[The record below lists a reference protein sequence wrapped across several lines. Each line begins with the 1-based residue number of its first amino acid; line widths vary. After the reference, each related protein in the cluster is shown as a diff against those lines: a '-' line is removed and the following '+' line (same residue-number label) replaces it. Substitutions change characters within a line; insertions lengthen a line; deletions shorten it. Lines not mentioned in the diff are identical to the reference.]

1 MNKQFWSDVWTVMRK
16 EWLEWMATPGCMIQ
30 PLVVVIIFGVFAPL
44 LAGSL
49 WLEYPIIQWVWS
61 WLPLALSAGMVADTF
76 AGERERDTLEALL
89 ASRLPDRAIVLGKV
103 AAVAAYGWAITF
115 ACWLAG
121 WITVRAAFASA
132 FASAFNSAVGAMPAP
147 AYVLA
152 WPLLLS
158 GLGAWFIACVG
169 VLISLRAQSV
179 RQAQQMLSVAMLGTL
194 LVVGLLTAE
203 LLNLGMGEAAG
214 AVLGGIAAV
223 LALLDL
229 FLLGVLLIRPQRSEW
244 LIY

>member
-1 MNKQFWSDVWTVMRK
+1 MSKQFWSDVWTVMRK
-16 EWLEWMATPGCMIQ
+16 EWMEWMATPGCLVQ
-30 PLVVVIIFGVFAPL
+30 PLVVVIIFGVVTPLFA
-44 LAGSL
+44 GRL
-49 WLEYPIIQWVWS
+49 WLEYPIVQWLWS

-103 AAVAAYGWAITF
+103 AAVATYGWAITLV
-115 ACWLAG
+115 CWLAG
-121 WITVRAAFASA
+121 WIAVRMAQGAAFLAAPPGPA
-132 FASAFNSAVGAMPAP
+132 FL
-147 AYVLA
+147 LA

-158 GLGAWFIACVG
+158 GLAACFVAAVG

-194 LVVGLLTAE
+194 LVIGLLAAE
-203 LLNLGMGEAAG
+203 LINLGMGHEAG
-214 AVLGGIAAV
+214 LVLGGIAAV
-223 LALLDL
+223 LALLD
-229 FLLGVLLIRPQRSEW
+229 FIVLGLLLIRPQRSEW